1 VAVVLLAEML
11 ILEPQLVLQVVRVVA
26 VLKTA
31 LLVVLVVAEILP
43 QLLHRKEMVAELVM
57 VMVLLGVAVEAV
69 EAQALLVQT
78 HLQVERQMALVLAV

>member
-1 VAVVLLAEML
+1 ML

-31 LLVVLVVAEILP
+31 LLVVLVVVEILP
-43 QLLHRKEMVAELVM
+43 QLLHRKEIVAELVM